1 MKKTVFLLV
10 FFLISF
16 VSKGFE
22 VKIVHSPEIKSLTSG
37 IVIIPSKHT
46 PYEFAGYIEERV
58 KENTGLEVIN
68 RGAFSDFLEREHIG
82 EKGITSKDLIKIYKA
97 FGNID
102 IILLDLKQL
111 GVKKEDLNGKTPC
124 KRGEIRFEF
133 KVFHSRDGIVLKKR
147 VVEFEVTVCSK
158 TPLYPETKEVIK
170 LLFENSSNEVLKTIW
185 PWSEVIN
192 FPDPEKNTCKSKE
205 IVGKMLKNKLK
216 ESESLINN
224 NFQCL
229 KRNPFNLYL
238 LKGYLEFFKGNFKK
252 SADFL
257 SKALTFKKENTNI
270 SRLVS
275 RVSGIEKKTIL
286 GVMIIRQKKEKKPQ
300 ILNQQDYYVHQYKN
314 SGDILLEKLGEL
326 EELYKSGKITKEEY
340 MKRKYQLIEQF

>member
-10 FFLISF
+10 FSLLSF

-22 VKIVHSPEIKSLTSG
+22 VKIVHSPEIKSPASG
-37 IVIIPSKHT
+37 VVIIPSENT

-58 KENTGLEVIN
+58 KESTGLEVIN
-68 RGAFSDFLEREHIG
+68 REAFSDFLKREGIG
-82 EKGITSKDLIKIYKA
+82 KKGIISRDLIKIYKA
-97 FGNID
+97 FGSID
-102 IILLDLKQL
+102 LIFLDLKQL
-111 GVKKEDLNGKTPC
+111 GIKKEDLNGKTPC

-133 KVFHSRDGIVLKKR
+133 KVFHSRDGMVLNKR
-147 VVEFEVTVCSK
+147 VVEFEATVCSK

-192 FPDPEKNTCKSKE
+192 FPEPEKNTCKTTE
-205 IVGKMLKNKLK
+205 IIKKMIKNQLD
-216 ESESLINN
+216 ECERLIKVNM
-224 NFQCL
+224 QCL
-229 KRNPFNLYL
+229 NKNPFNLYL
-238 LKGYLEFFKGNFKK
+238 LRGYLEFFKGDFEK
-252 SADFL
+252 SVDLL
-257 SKALTFKKENTNI
+257 SRALTFKKENADL

-275 RVSGIEKKTIL
+275 RVRGIEKKTIL
-286 GVMIIRQKKEKKPQ
+286 GMMIIRQKKEKKPQ
-300 ILNQQDYYVHQYKN
+300 IQNQQDYYVHQYKN
-314 SGDILLEKLGEL
+314 SGDILLEKLAEL